1 VLVHFIFWADGL
13 PAKEILLSLLCHG
26 VYATMLHKFPH
37 FDPASP
43 PFIGS
48 CIAVIW
54 EHYQW
59 FDYFAHYHY
68 DILEVAGFF
77 LLIVWMTPF
86 GLAVSLS
93 AGENV
98 LPGGSHKLAAYA
110 PTSTATS
117 AATGGAAYSGSGRSA
132 KSVNVFKYLYDSVV
146 DAKNRLFGVD
156 ISKRRV

>member
-1 VLVHFIFWADGL
+1 MLVHLIFWADGL
-13 PAKEILLSLLCHG
+13 PTKEIGLSLLCHI
-26 VYATMLHKFPH
+26 VYATMLRDFPH
-37 FDPASP
+37 FDPASL

-48 CIAVIW
+48 CLAVIW

-59 FDYFAHYHY
+59 FDYFAHNHY
-68 DILEVAGFF
+68 DMLEVGGFF

-98 LPGGSHKLAAYA
+98 LPGGSHTLAAYA

-117 AATGGAAYSGSGRSA
+117 AGVYYGSSSE
-132 KSVNVFKYLYDSVV
+132 KSVNVFKHLYDRVV
-146 DAKNRLFGVD
+146 DAKNRLFGID